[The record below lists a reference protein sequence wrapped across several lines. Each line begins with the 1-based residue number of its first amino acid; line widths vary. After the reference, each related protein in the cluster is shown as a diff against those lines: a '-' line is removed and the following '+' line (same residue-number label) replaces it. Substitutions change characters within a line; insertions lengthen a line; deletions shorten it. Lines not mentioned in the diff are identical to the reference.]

1 MSPLRLAM
9 WSGPRNVSTA
19 FMRSWENRGDTLVV
33 DEPFYAHYLQ
43 ATGIDH
49 PGRDEVIASQS
60 TDWRKVAAMLHGPL
74 PPGISI
80 YYQKQMAHH
89 LLPDMGREWLDG
101 LTHAFLIRDPRPMIA
116 SLGEKLADFELEATG
131 LPQQVEIFEH
141 VLAREGRVPPVV
153 DSADLLAR
161 PEVTLRALCAALGVP
176 YSDRM
181 LNWPAGRRA
190 TDGIWAKHWYDRVE
204 RSTGF
209 EPPPAEKAIERS
221 PRAAAIEARCR
232 PLYDRLREHK
242 LRP

>member
-1 MSPLRLAM
+1 M
-9 WSGPRNVSTA
+9 
-19 FMRSWENRGDTLVV
+19 
-33 DEPFYAHYLQ
+33 
-43 ATGIDH
+43 
-49 PGRDEVIASQS
+49 
-60 TDWRKVAAMLHGPL
+60 
-74 PPGISI
+74 
-80 YYQKQMAHH
+80 
-89 LLPDMGREWLDG
+89 
-101 LTHAFLIRDPRPMIA
+101 
-116 SLGEKLADFELEATG
+116 
-131 LPQQVEIFEH
+131 
-141 VLAREGRVPPVV
+141 LAREGRVPPVV

-209 EPPPAEKAIERS
+209 EPPPAEKAIELS